1 MCIRDR
7 LTAPEKDTVDNPLDA
22 RVGDKLEGGFVVR
35 GRLGS
40 GSSAVVL
47 LVEKDAKEF
56 VLKLSSH
63 PDHND
68 RLRDEAAL
76 LRKLHHQNIVTVL
89 ESVEMNGLVGFTME
103 RAGEKTLAQRLRSE
117 GRLHLDLLERFGE
130 ELVEAVRHLE
140 LSLIHI

>member
-1 MCIRDR
+1 MRDVGDFLEQLDKVEDK

-22 RVGDKLEGGFVVR
+22 RVGDKLEGAFVVR

-76 LRKLHHQNIVTVL
+76 LRKLRHQN
-89 ESVEMNGLVGFTME
+89 NGHLFPGRGKE
-103 RAGEKTLAQRLRSE
+103 ASARYEKSMADARVRHKAEAAVSNPLAIK
-117 GRLHLDLLERFGE
+117 GE
-130 ELVEAVRHLE
+130 EELE
-140 LSLIHI
+140 GTVTN